1 MRTACG
7 SAIVGDFNPRSYSH
21 TATNQALDHAA
32 EALGVGVEA
41 TWVPTASLDGVAAEG
56 ALDGVAAEGVLG
68 GYDGIWLS
76 PGSPYRSFEGALAA
90 VRFARERGLPFLG
103 T

>member
-1 MRTACG
+1 MAVPCKI
-7 SAIVGDFNPRSYSH
+7 AIVGDFNPSSYSH
-21 TATNQALDHAA
+21 TATNEALDHAA

-41 TWVPTASLDGVAAEG
+41 AWVPTASLEG
-56 ALDGVAAEGVLG
+56 GAVEGVLG
-68 GYDGIWLS
+68 AHDGIWLS